1 MNQHQT
7 SAGFTLVELI
17 IVIVILGLLAVAA
30 APRFLNLSTD
40 ANIAALEGLSGTL
53 LSAANLTFAKANV
66 DGVASLA
73 TSSVDI
79 DDDGVDDVDTIFG
92 YPSGERVN
100 GIANVVELGE
110 DWAYGD
116 TFGGTELHITRA
128 SIAGFSGITN
138 NNIPV
143 RSPNCYVTYRPPAQ
157 LGDRPTVVFITSGC

>member
-1 MNQHQT
+1 MNDRKT
-7 SAGFTLVELI
+7 STGFTLVELI
-17 IVIVILGLLAVAA
+17 IVIVILGVLAISAVPRLLS
-30 APRFLNLSTD
+30 LSSD

-79 DDDGVDDVDTIFG
+79 DDDGVDDVDTVFG

-100 GIANVVELGE
+100 GIANVIELGE

-143 RSPNCYVTYRPPAQ
+143 RSPNCYVTYRPPDE